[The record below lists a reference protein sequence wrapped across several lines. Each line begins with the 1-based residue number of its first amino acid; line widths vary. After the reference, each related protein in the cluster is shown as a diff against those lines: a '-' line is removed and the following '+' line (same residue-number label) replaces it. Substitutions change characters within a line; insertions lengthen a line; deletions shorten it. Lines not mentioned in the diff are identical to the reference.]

1 VPSVNNIHEEKET
14 MNRRTLLAFALAWVA
29 AAALAPFAACA
40 QSQYPSRPIRVVVPF
55 PPGGVVDTIARL
67 WAQKVGPSL
76 GAIVVD
82 NRGGAGGIIGAG
94 EVARAQPDGYTLLIG
109 NTSTQIINPAVMR
122 RPPYDSAKDF
132 VTVDMIAIS
141 ATSIM
146 VHPSLPVRNLKQLI
160 AYAKANP
167 GKLSYGSAGA
177 GTLTHLAGE
186 MFKQRAGGLKIVH
199 VPYRGVGLAISDLV
213 SGYIPM
219 MTPNVTGQLL
229 GLYRAGKIRILSV
242 NAPARLKAAPEI
254 PATIEILPGMIAQLF
269 SGVFA
274 PAGTPDPIV
283 IRVSQVTREAL
294 ADRAFQQ
301 KLVDSAFDP
310 VLDSSPEK
318 AQRFVDHERERLMP
332 VIKATGFKK

>member
-1 VPSVNNIHEEKET
+1 
-14 MNRRTLLAFALAWVA
+14 MNRRTLLAFTLAWVA
-29 AAALAPFAACA
+29 ASALAPIEAYA

-67 WAQKVGPSL
+67 WAQQAGPLL
-76 GAIVVD
+76 GTIVVD
-82 NRGGAGGIIGAG
+82 NRGGAGGVIGAG

-122 RPPYDSAKDF
+122 RRPYDPEKDF
-132 VTVDMIAIS
+132 VTVDMLAIS
-141 ATSIM
+141 ATSII
-146 VHPSLPVRNLKQLI
+146 VHPSLPVRNLQELI

-199 VPYRGVGLAISDLV
+199 VPYRGVGLAVTDLV

-219 MTPNVTGQLL
+219 MTPNITGRLL
-229 GLYRAGKIRILSV
+229 GLYRAGRIRILSV
-242 NAPARLKAAPEI
+242 NAPSRLKAAPEI
-254 PATIEILPGMIAQLF
+254 PATVEILPNMVARLF

-274 PAGTPDPIV
+274 PAGTPKPIV
-283 IRVSQVTREAL
+283 DRVSQVTRKAL
-294 ADRAFQQ
+294 ADEAFQE
-301 KLVDSAFDP
+301 KLIQSGFEP

-318 AQRFVDHERERLMP
+318 AHRFVDEEREQLMP
-332 VIKATGFKK
+332 LIKATGFKK